1 MGCLEVDGLFDV
13 GSTESIS
20 LRTALPHLTSQ
31 RLMVEYFHTHGRKV
45 EALSLNIKNEETYRL
60 AHELADLTGESMTTA
75 VTVAVQ
81 ERLTRERRNRNP
93 DLVERLLEIGRDTAS
108 RLKEPHKSIDI
119 DELLYDEYGLP
130 K

>member
-1 MGCLEVDGLFDV
+1 M
-13 GSTESIS
+13 
-20 LRTALPHLTSQ
+20 LTSSGSI
-31 RLMVEYFHTHGRKV
+31 LDYDGRKV
-45 EALSLNIKNEETYRL
+45 ENMSSLNIKNEETFRL

-81 ERLTRERRNRNP
+81 ERLKRERRKRDP
-93 DLVERLLEIGRDTAS
+93 DLAERLLEIGRDAAS
-108 RLKEPHKSIDI
+108 RLQEPYKSISI

>member
-1 MGCLEVDGLFDV
+1 
-13 GSTESIS
+13 
-20 LRTALPHLTSQ
+20 
-31 RLMVEYFHTHGRKV
+31 
-45 EALSLNIKNEETYRL
+45 
-60 AHELADLTGESMTTA
+60 MTTA